1 MRQAEE
7 PAEKDAGESDE
18 KEEPAGDE
26 TEENDKKSFV
36 DHLSVYGNKIL
47 EGAQKAGNV
56 MKEQTVKAGETFR
69 DAKERADASRRAKAE
84 EEAAEAAAR
93 AADDANI
100 GTVRIADDV
109 VAMIAS
115 YAAQEVDGVAGMAGS
130 GTSEWL
136 GRVGVK
142 DPQKGVHVDVN
153 EKNVRV
159 DLSIIIGYGYNIP
172 ATSSRVQAR
181 VKQAV
186 ENMTGLAVTDVNV
199 RIASI
204 RISPES
210 DTTK

>member
-1 MRQAEE
+1 M
-7 PAEKDAGESDE
+7 
-18 KEEPAGDE
+18 
-26 TEENDKKSFV
+26 